1 MPRDLRKYFY
11 DIDQVCKLLVDFTS
25 GKTLS
30 DYMSDAMLR
39 SAVER
44 QFEVVGEALNQAL
57 RLEPTL
63 SEKFNHAGRIIAFRN
78 RLIHGYASIS
88 DEVVWGVIEMHLPKL
103 QEEVASLL
111 DSSGT
116 NLPKANSYHFT

>member
-11 DIDQVCKLLVDFTS
+11 DIDQACKLLVDFTS

-63 SEKFNHAGRIIAFRN
+63 SEKINHAGRIIAFRN

-111 DSSGT
+111 DSSV
-116 NLPKANSYHFT
+116 